1 MEILRDLNSVVMD
14 SSEVPDKISVM
25 GACTIYITGEGDVAP
40 DINIET
46 VNGGNVVNEYA
57 SGSVIPPPGSFI
69 EGMGISQVNVDVDS
83 GTVDQ
88 GPYADVDLTEG
99 TMSIAFHNICG
110 GSGGST
116 SEYSIDLTQDN
127 ESLCYDPDTG
137 RCVENPVHT
146 EVTLRYHGEPVQ
158 GAVYSIADRVGMTN
172 EQATISGNVVTVSG
186 LNNSG
191 YVSIRGAC
199 DEAELFIKF
208 AVKKV
213 WGYTKY
219 YLEIDPNSVTYN
231 RSTHELSTDNLVIK
245 VNKSGQ
251 NDSGSIEY
259 IHMQSLTGNGVR
271 LYVDGTN
278 VTSNYVNGSYTHS
291 VTVPAENKTNY
302 YVKITNDSGEFL
314 DGEYVDINKIKD
326 GEDSTVPGPPGPG
339 IKDVKQ
345 YFKLS
350 NNTSESYPSSTY
362 GNPPNTSSGWY
373 PTSDGMTVSNNSKYI
388 WSFWRTTY
396 EDNTWEDTG
405 LAKVVWYDP
414 VMTSIKQY
422 FKLSNN
428 TSESYPGGGDPPTG
442 WSSSSDGLNVDST
455 HRYLW
460 TFFRSWYDN
469 GTYDDSGMA
478 RITWYDPIMTGMN
491 QYFKLSSSES
501 MAYPSDGTSTT
512 PPSGWSTSSAGMS
525 CSAQNK
531 YLWSFFRTFYDN
543 NTHDDS
549 GMAKIAMYQQYVNGV
564 IQYYKKSANATGE
577 TAPASSSGN
586 PPDSASGW
594 TANGNSIVLDSASP
608 YLWSFFRTNY
618 DGGTWEDSVPS
629 VIRFFN
635 AQASIDY
642 NEVTSK
648 VEENIG
654 YDLDNLKLMFSG
666 SSPRQTFADSV
677 INLESASISTS
688 VASAVSGTM
697 SAVNQKIDGL
707 SGSVSTSMVQL
718 NALSGTI
725 GSVSDVASA
734 ADGKATRAVWSGK
747 YVWYKNTGSGTSAT
761 TVYKNYEC
769 PETSSQTQYE
779 NYMKS
784 SAGGSWLGPS
794 MSADAMSVI
803 QQESDKIF
811 MGVGDG
817 TNVASSITL
826 LKGCSTSDS
835 KIVLDAAHVIIN
847 GGLSAGVVTASNI
860 AAGAITGNHISA
872 SVIEGK
878 HIKAETISGS
888 LITGETISSSLLS
901 AGAVTAGKVAA
912 NAVSASNIVAGTI
925 TGDRIKA
932 ETISSSLLSAGAVTA
947 GKVAANAVSASNVVA
962 GTITGD
968 RIKAGTITGDLIS
981 ASAITGGLIAA
992 KAISGSNIIAGTIS
1006 GSLLD
1011 ADSVRTVLLT
1021 ASVIQG
1027 SMIEAGTITADK
1039 IKTDELTVC
1048 KLLTEAS
1055 GGSMVISDN
1064 EIKIMDSESV
1074 LKAWIHVGELNNF
1087 SSAFTEY
1094 KDPKIATLF
1103 VPDEY
1108 SPYVGINTTQEI
1120 GEFTLNSVGD
1130 AVLFDGRGTRS
1141 YPTSR
1146 GIISSGS
1153 PKAMIFNVIANSIVN
1168 APQTI
1173 VFTGSYKIFAR
1184 NMQTQQEFNLG
1195 SGSTQFTHS
1204 FNGSIT
1210 TASSVVQ
1217 IASVSRSVN
1226 GSSIPVGAYKLY
1238 ADLSLV
1244 PLPQS
1249 SFNPNNFGTKIFGI
1263 HSNESSYSDPSSANF
1278 GHTSS
1283 VKSFV
1288 DHVAITGSQI
1298 TEIANDGMQVYKDST
1313 HYYRIGDGTFGGS
1326 TVSSGIEFRAG
1337 NSGIRVIDG
1346 VGLQKWN
1353 NSTSTWVSL

>member
-1 MEILRDLNSVVMD
+1 MEILRDLNSVVMN

-46 VNGGNVVNEYA
+46 VNGGNVVNEYEN
-57 SGSVIPPPGSFI
+57 GSIIPPPGSFT

-137 RCVENPVHT
+137 RCVESPVHT

-158 GAVYSIADRVGMTN
+158 DAVYTIADRVGMTN

-208 AVKKV
+208 SVKKV

-259 IHMQSLTGNGVR
+259 VHMQSLTGNGVK

-278 VTSNYVNGSYTHS
+278 VTSNYVSGSYTHP
-291 VTVPAENKTNY
+291 VTVPAENKKNY

-326 GEDSTVPGPPGPG
+326 GEDSTVPGPPGTS

-373 PTSDGMTVSNNSKYI
+373 PTSDGMSVSNNNKYI

-396 EDNTWEDTG
+396 EDDTWEDTG

-414 VMTSIKQY
+414 IMTSIKQY

-428 TSESYPGGGDPPTG
+428 TSESYPGGGDPPAG
-442 WSSSSDGLNVDST
+442 WSSSSDGLNIDST

-478 RITWYDPIMTGMN
+478 
-491 QYFKLSSSES
+491 KV
-501 MAYPSDGTSTT
+501 
-512 PPSGWSTSSAGMS
+512 
-525 CSAQNK
+525 
-531 YLWSFFRTFYDN
+531 
-543 NTHDDS
+543 
-549 GMAKIAMYQQYVNGV
+549 AMYQQYVKGV

-586 PPDSASGW
+586 PPNSASGW
-594 TANGNSIVLDSASP
+594 TTNGNSIVLDSNSA
-608 YLWSFFRTNY
+608 YLWTFFRTNY

-629 VIRFFN
+629 VIRYFN

-734 ADGKATRAVWSGK
+734 ADAKATRAVWSGK
-747 YVWYKNTGSGTSAT
+747 YVWYKNTGSEAST
-761 TVYKNYEC
+761 TTIYKNYEC

-794 MSADAMSVI
+794 MSADAMSVV
-803 QQESDKIF
+803 QQEADKIF

-826 LKGCSTSDS
+826 LKGCRTSDS
-835 KIVLDAAHVIIN
+835 KIILDAAHVIIN
-847 GGLSAGVVTASNI
+847 GGLSAGVVSASNI
-860 AAGAITGNHISA
+860 AAGAIQSTHISS

-888 LITGETISSSLLS
+888 LITAGSISSSLLS
-901 AGAVTAGKVAA
+901 AGAVTAGKVSA
-912 NAVSASNIVAGTI
+912 NAISASNIVAG
-925 TGDRIKA
+925 
-932 ETISSSLLSAGAVTA
+932 S
-947 GKVAANAVSASNVVA
+947 
-962 GTITGD
+962 ITGD

-981 ASAITGGLIAA
+981 ASAITGGLVAA
-992 KAISGSNIIAGTIS
+992 NTISGSNIIAGSIS
-1006 GSLLD
+1006 SSHIQ
-1011 ADSVRTVLLT
+1011 ANSINSTHIT
-1021 ASVIQG
+1021 ASAISSSHIQAN
-1027 SMIEAGTITADK
+1027 SINSTHITASAITADK
-1039 IKTDELTVC
+1039 IAAGAITADKIAAGAITADKIAAGAVTADKIAAGAVTAGTVQTGTDEMGVVITDGLFNITYNSKVR
-1048 KLLTEAS
+1048 AS
-1055 GGSMVISDN
+1055 FGVQSGDVVLIFYDDDGFPIYNLGPSGIIYNV
-1064 EIKIMDSESV
+1064 SEVSASWGTQSNMV
-1074 LKAWIHVGELNNF
+1074 LKNTLDIDHISTVGNSWTCPSETYG
-1087 SSAFTEY
+1087 SSLYSYKAGYKKVGKLIKYYNPSSSDYDLDNPPEQTGKYFTQKNTNTSYYIPSGNIYHTPAEY
-1094 KDPKIATLF
+1094 THGVVVSDYSFTHYGVF
-1103 VPDEY
+1103 RVYDVPDDGILRQRY
-1108 SPYVGINTTQEI
+1108 TIWFGWDGATSDTSPYGKNVTT
-1120 GEFTLNSVGD
+1120 V
-1130 AVLFDGRGTRS
+1130 
-1141 YPTSR
+1141 
-1146 GIISSGS
+1146 
-1153 PKAMIFNVIANSIVN
+1153 
-1168 APQTI
+1168 
-1173 VFTGSYKIFAR
+1173 
-1184 NMQTQQEFNLG
+1184 
-1195 SGSTQFTHS
+1195 
-1204 FNGSIT
+1204 
-1210 TASSVVQ
+1210 
-1217 IASVSRSVN
+1217 
-1226 GSSIPVGAYKLY
+1226 
-1238 ADLSLV
+1238 
-1244 PLPQS
+1244 
-1249 SFNPNNFGTKIFGI
+1249 
-1263 HSNESSYSDPSSANF
+1263 
-1278 GHTSS
+1278 
-1283 VKSFV
+1283 
-1288 DHVAITGSQI
+1288 
-1298 TEIANDGMQVYKDST
+1298 
-1313 HYYRIGDGTFGGS
+1313 
-1326 TVSSGIEFRAG
+1326 TVR
-1337 NSGIRVIDG
+1337 
-1346 VGLQKWN
+1346 
-1353 NSTSTWVSL
+1353 

>member
-46 VNGGNVVNEYA
+46 VNGGNVVNKYEN
-57 SGSVIPPPGSFI
+57 GSIIPPPGSFI
-69 EGMGISQVNVDVDS
+69 EGMGISEVKVDVDS

-88 GPYADVDLTEG
+88 APGPWAHVDLTEG

-116 SEYSIDLTQDN
+116 SEYSIGLTNDN
-127 ESLCYDPDTG
+127 DSLCYDPDSG
-137 RCVENPVHT
+137 YCIEDPVHT

-158 GAVYSIADRVGMTN
+158 DAVYTIVDRAGMTN

-191 YVSIRGAC
+191 YVVIRGSI
-199 DEAELFIKF
+199 DDIELFIKF
-208 AVKKV
+208 NIKKV

-219 YLEIDPNSVTYN
+219 YLEIDPNTITYN
-231 RSTHELSTDNLVIK
+231 KSTHEMSSDRIVVK

-259 IHMQSLTGNGVR
+259 VHMQSLIGNGVK
-271 LYVDGTN
+271 LYVDGIN
-278 VTSNYVNGSYTHS
+278 KTSDYISGSYAELLS
-291 VTVPAENKTNY
+291 IPADNKNY
-302 YVKITNDSGEFL
+302 YYIKITNDSGDFL
-314 DGEYVDINKIKD
+314 DGEYININKVSN
-326 GEDSTVPGPPGPG
+326 GADSTVPGPPGTSV
-339 IKDVKQ
+339 KDVKQ

-373 PTSDGMTVSNNSKYI
+373 PTSDGMTVSNNNKYI

-405 LAKVVWYDP
+405 LAKVIWYDP

-455 HRYLW
+455 HLYLW

-586 PPDSASGW
+586 PPNSASGW

-629 VIRFFN
+629 VIRYFN
-635 AQASIDY
+635 SQAAIDY

-734 ADGKATRAVWSGK
+734 ADGKATRAVWNGK

-794 MSADAMSVI
+794 MSAQAMSTI

-817 TNVASSITL
+817 TNVAASITL
-826 LKGCSTSDS
+826 LKGCSTSNS

-878 HIKAETISGS
+878 HIKADTISSS
-888 LITGETISSSLLS
+888 LITANAITSTHISASAVTAGKVAANAVSASNIVAGSITGDRIKAETISSSLLS

-925 TGDRIKA
+925 TGDRIA
-932 ETISSSLLSAGAVTA
+932 
-947 GKVAANAVSASNVVA
+947 A
-962 GTITGD
+962 GTISGSQ
-968 RIKAGTITGDLIS
+968 IAAG
-981 ASAITGGLIAA
+981 AITGGLVAA
-992 KAISGSNIIAGTIS
+992 NAISGSNIAAGSINSSHIQANTINSNHINAGAISSSHILAHSITGDSIAIGSITAEHLQAGTIKACELEATSSESGISAIVRPGVFNLTYNNNVVARFEVDPDNS
-1006 GSLLD
+1006 GSVVLKFLKPDGTWCTLGCDGVKYSQISGHDQSWTDRVIYEFGSNSIVPLYLNNPDTYSDLD
-1011 ADSVRTVLLT
+1011 VYIPTGTHAYQYNAAYRTINGVTKYWNPDSGSQSTEASWLSTRPWQDGKYFSSQTYLSSSLMNAEYFTPQPLPNGINALPYDPTTTPTWDYVLWDLD
-1021 ASVIQG
+1021 IYN
-1027 SMIEAGTITADK
+1027 M
-1039 IKTDELTVC
+1039 
-1048 KLLTEAS
+1048 AS
-1055 GGSMVISDN
+1055 GGS
-1064 EIKIMDSESV
+1064 
-1074 LKAWIHVGELNNF
+1074 W
-1087 SSAFTEY
+1087 SSLGTFQVRREAHT
-1094 KDPKIATLF
+1094 TN
-1103 VPDEY
+1103 
-1108 SPYVGINTTQEI
+1108 INTT
-1120 GEFTLNSVGD
+1120 LLPGD
-1130 AVLFDGRGTRS
+1130 DVRTCHIDD
-1141 YPTSR
+1141 
-1146 GIISSGS
+1146 SGW
-1153 PKAMIFNVIANSIVN
+1153 
-1168 APQTI
+1168 
-1173 VFTGSYKIFAR
+1173 
-1184 NMQTQQEFNLG
+1184 
-1195 SGSTQFTHS
+1195 
-1204 FNGSIT
+1204 
-1210 TASSVVQ
+1210 
-1217 IASVSRSVN
+1217 
-1226 GSSIPVGAYKLY
+1226 
-1238 ADLSLV
+1238 
-1244 PLPQS
+1244 
-1249 SFNPNNFGTKIFGI
+1249 
-1263 HSNESSYSDPSSANF
+1263 DP
-1278 GHTSS
+1278 H
-1283 VKSFV
+1283 
-1288 DHVAITGSQI
+1288 
-1298 TEIANDGMQVYKDST
+1298 
-1313 HYYRIGDGTFGGS
+1313 
-1326 TVSSGIEFRAG
+1326 
-1337 NSGIRVIDG
+1337 
-1346 VGLQKWN
+1346 
-1353 NSTSTWVSL
+1353 

>member
-1 MEILRDLNSVVMD
+1 MD

-46 VNGGNVVNEYA
+46 VNGGNVVNEYEN
-57 SGSVIPPPGSFI
+57 GSIIPPPGSFI
-69 EGMGISQVNVDVDS
+69 EGMGISDVVVDVDS

-88 GPYADVDLTEG
+88 APGPWASVDLTEG

-110 GSGGST
+110 AGNGSST
-116 SEYSIDLTQDN
+116 VDYSIDLTNDN
-127 ESLCYDPDTG
+127 DSLCYDPDSG
-137 RCVENPVHT
+137 RCVEDPIST
-146 EVTLRYHGEPVQ
+146 TVTLYYQGIPVE
-158 GAVYSIADRVGMTN
+158 GAIYSITDRVGMTN
-172 EQATISGNVVTVSG
+172 DQATISGNVVTVSG

-191 YVSIRGAC
+191 YVIIRGAI
-199 DEAELFIKF
+199 DDIELFIKF
-208 AVKKV
+208 NIKKV

-219 YLEIDPNSVTYN
+219 YLEIDPNTITYN
-231 RSTHELSTDNLVIK
+231 KSTHEMSSDQIIVK

-259 IHMQSLTGNGVR
+259 VHMQSLAGNGVR
-271 LYVDGTN
+271 LYVDGVNKTAD
-278 VTSNYVNGSYTHS
+278 YVSGSYTQS
-291 VTVPAENKTNY
+291 ISVPADNKNY
-302 YVKITNDSGEFL
+302 YYIKITNDSGDFL
-314 DGEYVDINKIKD
+314 DGEYININKVSN
-326 GEDSTVPGPPGPG
+326 GADSTVPGPPGTSV
-339 IKDVKQ
+339 KDVKQ

-373 PTSDGMTVSNNSKYI
+373 PTSDGMTVSNNNKYI

-414 VMTSIKQY
+414 VMTNIKQY

-428 TSESYPGGGDPPTG
+428 TSESYPGGGDPPAG

-501 MAYPSDGTSTT
+501 MAYPSDGTFTT
-512 PPSGWSTSSAGMS
+512 PPSGWSTSSVGMS

-531 YLWSFFRTFYDN
+531 YLWTFFRTFYDN

-564 IQYYKKSANATGE
+564 IQYYKKSANAAGE
-577 TAPASSSGN
+577 TSPASSSGN

-618 DGGTWEDSVPS
+618 EGGTWEDSVPS
-629 VIRFFN
+629 VIRYFN
-635 AQASIDY
+635 AQAQIDY

-677 INLESASISTS
+677 ISLESASISTS

-725 GSVSDVASA
+725 GSVSDVANA
-734 ADGKATRAVWSGK
+734 ADGKATRAVWNGK
-747 YVWYKNTGSGTSAT
+747 YIWYKNTGSGTSAT

-769 PETSSQTQYE
+769 PVTSSQTQYE

-794 MSADAMSVI
+794 MSADAMSVL

-817 TNVASSITL
+817 TNVAASITL

-847 GGLSAGVVTASNI
+847 GGLAANVVTASNI
-860 AAGAITGNHISA
+860 AAGAIQSTQISS

-888 LITGETISSSLLS
+888 LITGGTISSSLLS

-912 NAVSASNIVAGTI
+912 NAISASNIVAGTI
-925 TGDRIKA
+925 TGDRIVGG
-932 ETISSSLLSAGAVTA
+932 TISSSLLSAEAVTA
-947 GKVAANAVSASNVVA
+947 GKVAADAISGSNIIAGSINA
-962 GTITGD
+962 D
-968 RIKAGTITGDLIS
+968 RIKAGTITGTQIS
-981 ASAITGGLIAA
+981 SSAITGGLIAA
-992 KAISGSNIIAGTIS
+992 DAISGSNIVAGSINSNHIQANSIHSTHI
-1006 GSLLD
+1006 
-1011 ADSVRTVLLT
+1011 T
-1021 ASVIQG
+1021 ASAITANKLAADA
-1027 SMIEAGTITADK
+1027 IEALSLSASSAVVSDLNAGTITVTVLRSNPSL
-1039 IKTDELTVC
+1039 IKSQSAAVSGAKMTYVEKARINVEEGNYSIFASQDMYSSSSAEGESLISSSD
-1048 KLLTEAS
+1048 KLLAY
-1055 GGSMVISDN
+1055 
-1064 EIKIMDSESV
+1064 
-1074 LKAWIHVGELNNF
+1074 F
-1087 SSAFTEY
+1087 
-1094 KDPKIATLF
+1094 
-1103 VPDEY
+1103 
-1108 SPYVGINTTQEI
+1108 
-1120 GEFTLNSVGD
+1120 
-1130 AVLFDGRGTRS
+1130 GT
-1141 YPTSR
+1141 
-1146 GIISSGS
+1146 IQ
-1153 PKAMIFNVIANSIVN
+1153 V
-1168 APQTI
+1168 
-1173 VFTGSYKIFAR
+1173 
-1184 NMQTQQEFNLG
+1184 
-1195 SGSTQFTHS
+1195 SGSTYAQLKILGP
-1204 FNGSIT
+1204 NGWTYLDYDGIRKPDIADAVIHPETWYGEKGLKATDTLLQYINAGSPSGT
-1210 TASSVVQ
+1210 TGYFLMGDFYDRWKWTQGSASSAATGSTWKW
-1217 IASVSRSVN
+1217 ASM
-1226 GSSIPVGAYKLY
+1226 GSSTYNLTT
-1238 ADLSLV
+1238 S
-1244 PLPQS
+1244 
-1249 SFNPNNFGTKIFGI
+1249 
-1263 HSNESSYSDPSSANF
+1263 SSYNNHWFKYQGSTNYMIADGTSEWYSTLL
-1278 GHTSS
+1278 HTYPETS
-1283 VKSFV
+1283 VTVSGSYTGPG
-1288 DHVAITGSQI
+1288 VAILFRKWTNGVVAPTPAFNNKSD
-1298 TEIANDGMQVYKDST
+1298 TVVVCA
-1313 HYYRIGDGTFGGS
+1313 YYEPYAGAGPQY
-1326 TVSSGIEFRAG
+1326 SSGLTW
-1337 NSGIRVIDG
+1337 NSRMICTAIYSFSESQAHGITP
-1346 VGLQKWN
+1346 QQN
-1353 NSTSTWVSL
+1353 